1 MSAVHSEDRIGHR
14 LKFRDLRVFVAVA
27 ESKSMA
33 KAAAQLRIKQPT
45 VSEIITNLEHMFGVR
60 LFDRG
65 SRGVELTR
73 FGNAL
78 LRRSVALFDELKQ
91 SVRDIEYLI
100 DPTAGDLRIGCP
112 ESILLILAP
121 LMEEFC
127 REYPRVAV
135 SIEQVDNRTPA
146 LPALRNREIDVVL
159 GHFGASFAENSMA
172 ADFNFEILFD
182 DPVVVTAG
190 VNSKLANRR
199 KLDLS
204 ELADESWILGT
215 PGSWPNQILSA
226 AFQARGLGA
235 PKISLMTVSMQL
247 RADMVASG
255 HFVTTFPRSVLGVHA
270 DRWKLKALPVKLP
283 AQPWP
288 FAIVTLKDRTLSPVT
303 LLYIKQLR
311 AFARSMGST
320 IKS

>member
-1 MSAVHSEDRIGHR
+1 MPAAHTEDRIGHR

-33 KAAAQLRIKQPT
+33 KAATQLRIKQPT

-65 SRGVELTR
+65 ARGVELTR

-78 LRRSVALFDELKQ
+78 RRRSVALFDELKQ

-121 LMEEFC
+121 LMQRFC

-146 LPALRNREIDVVL
+146 LPGLRNREVDLVL
-159 GHFGASFAENSMA
+159 GHFGPSFVENSMA

-190 VNSKLANRR
+190 MNSKWANRR
-199 KLDLS
+199 KLDLG

-215 PGSWPNQILSA
+215 VGSWPNQILSA
-226 AFQARGLGA
+226 AFQALGLGS

-255 HFVTTFPRSVLGVHA
+255 IFVTTFPSSVLGVHA
-270 DRWKLKALPVKLP
+270 DRWRLKALPVKLP

-288 FAIVTLKDRTLSPVT
+288 LAIVTLKDRTLSPVT
-303 LLYIKQLR
+303 LLFIKHLR
-311 AFARSMGST
+311 ELARSMGT
-320 IKS
+320 AIKT